1 MKVSEFKNS
10 LALVDVFS
18 IQLPNGTLVPP
29 HFHITEMGL
38 LTKNYIDCGNTL
50 REEKQV
56 TFQVWFAGDE
66 DHRLEPTKVFKI
78 IEAAKP
84 LIGESDLEIEVEY
97 QDAQTIG
104 KYGIEFHNNRFVLT
118 PKETTCLAQ
127 DHCGIPADKMKTKIG
142 EWKPKETA
150 CCTPNSSCC

>member
-118 PKETTCLAQ
+118 PKETACLAQ